1 MRGCYREPMGL
12 RKFALL
18 LFLLFAPA
26 PAIRGQSEA
35 GSGTVNGTVADP
47 SGASV
52 ANAKVTATN
61 QATGLVRES
70 TTTESGVYT
79 FVRLP
84 AGTYDLRFEF
94 QGFKTSTRPNVVVNV
109 GSVAT
114 VDLTLEVGQTTESVT
129 VSSEVPVVET
139 SRSQTSTLVG
149 EKLIRD
155 LPINGRNFLDFTV
168 LTPGVVRDPRGGDLS
183 FGGQRG
189 TMNSFMIDGTDSNN
203 LFFGQSTGRQG
214 VRNPYAVSQD
224 AVQEF
229 QVNTNGYAAEI
240 GRAAGGVVNV
250 ITKSGTNDFHGGGF
264 WFLRRTSLTANNS
277 FQKSLG
283 RTRPLYEFDQFG
295 GNIGGPV
302 KRDKLFFFF
311 NYDGQRNEE
320 PIVMFTTAVRPA
332 DPAQAAEFD
341 ALTRR
346 FSNYARGLNNDVYL
360 SKVDWNIATGRTLN
374 LRWNANR
381 FTGRN
386 YENAGAQRLSESTG
400 DSKVTTD
407 TIGASYT
414 HVIGARDLLDLRYVY
429 VRDDQPGAANSA
441 DPETTIRQGGQNV
454 IVFGRNNFSPRYTN
468 SKRNQMVGTMT
479 TVRGQ
484 HTIKFGADVNLEKI
498 ENFFPGQFSG
508 VYLFNSVADWIA
520 RRPAQFSQALGG
532 PGTDGA
538 LTRPNIS
545 EYAFFLQDAWRASD
559 RLTLNYG
566 IRYDLMNTADPPV
579 ANPNELLRNAGYRTD
594 VMPLDKNNWGPRFG
608 LAYRV
613 TKDERMVIRGGY
625 GVFYG
630 RTPAILTGTVHSQNG
645 IQVQNYSFTTNIPV
659 TYPGILSAPP
669 AVNRTPNIF
678 VFERNYEQP
687 STQQWSAQTEMRLAA
702 DYSLTVGYLGV
713 RGYHLTRS
721 RDINLFPGAN
731 TTAQVSGSGG
741 TLQFL
746 RFPATRPNSSF
757 GRITLVE
764 SGADS
769 KYHGVFV
776 QLSKRFSHN
785 YTVQTSYTAS
795 KVTDTAPEA
804 TAVLPGNAGDD
815 SKIAQNSLQPNLDKG
830 LGDAD
835 TRHRFV
841 ASATWDISYANAKSL
856 PVRYLLGFWQV
867 STIIQ
872 AQSGRVYSSRVNLD
886 LNNDGNFSSDR
897 APGADRN
904 TLRLPA
910 FATADLRISKDFPIR
925 SERVRAKFIAEA
937 FNVTNRTNVTGRNAT
952 QFNLTLPSAANPN
965 FVAAPNAVFGAQTSA
980 GDPRIFQLALK
991 FVF

>member
-1 MRGCYREPMGL
+1 MGL
-12 RKFALL
+12 RK
-18 LFLLFAPA
+18 LFLITPLLAFASTA
-26 PAIRGQSEA
+26 ARAQSEA
-35 GSGTVNGTVADP
+35 GTGTVNGTVTDS
-47 SGASV
+47 SGATV
-52 ANAKVTATN
+52 ANARVTATN
-61 QATGLVRES
+61 TATGLVRVTS
-70 TTTESGVYT
+70 TTEAGAYT

-84 AGTYDLRFEF
+84 VGSYDLRFEF
-94 QGFKTSTRPNVVVNV
+94 QGFKTTTRPGVPVNV

-114 VDLTLEVGQTTESVT
+114 VDLTLEVGATTDSVT
-129 VSSEVPVVET
+129 VSGEVPVVET
-139 SRSQTSTLVG
+139 TRSQASTLVG
-149 EKLIRD
+149 EKFIRD

-203 LFFGQSTGRQG
+203 TFFGQSTGRQG

-229 QVNTNGYAAEI
+229 QVNTNGYAPEI

-250 ITKSGTNDFHGGGF
+250 ITKSGTNQFHGGAF

-277 FQKSLG
+277 FAKSLG

-295 GNIGGPV
+295 GNVGGPV

-320 PIVMFTTAVRPA
+320 PIVMLTTAVRPTDA
-332 DPAQAAEFD
+332 AQAAEFD
-341 ALTRR
+341 ALTKR
-346 FSNYARGLNNDVYL
+346 FSNYARGLNNNVYL
-360 SKVDWNIATGRTLN
+360 TKVDWNIASGKTLN
-374 LRWNANR
+374 MRWNANR

-386 YENAGAQRLSESTG
+386 YENAGPQRLAESTG
-400 DSKVTTD
+400 DSQVTTD
-407 TIGASYT
+407 TIGATYT
-414 HVIGARDLLDLRYVY
+414 QVIGARDVMDLRYVN
-429 VRDDQPGAANSA
+429 VRDDQPGAANSNA
-441 DPETTIRQGGQNV
+441 PETTIRQGGQNV

-468 SKRNQMVGTMT
+468 SKRNQIVGAMT

-484 HTIKFGADVNLEKI
+484 HTVKFGADINVEKI
-498 ENFFPGQFSG
+498 NNFFPGQFSG
-508 VYLFNSVADWIA
+508 VYLFNTVADWIA
-520 RRPAQFSQALGG
+520 RRPAQFSQALAG
-532 PGTDGA
+532 PNTNGA
-538 LTRPNIS
+538 LTRPNLR
-545 EYAFFLQDAWRASD
+545 EYAFFIQDAWRASD

-579 ANPNELLRNAGYRTD
+579 ANPNDQLRASGLRTD
-594 VMPLDKNNWGPRFG
+594 YMPLDKNNWGPRFG

-645 IQVQNYSFTTNIPV
+645 IQVQNYSFTANIPV

-678 VFERNYEQP
+678 AFDPNYQQP
-687 STQQWSAQTEMRLAA
+687 STQQWNAQTEMRVAK

-721 RDINLFPGAN
+721 RDGNLFPAAD
-731 TTAQVSGSGG
+731 TTAQIAGGGG
-741 TLQFL
+741 TLSFP
-746 RFPATRPNSSF
+746 RFSAARPNPAF

-769 KYHGVFV
+769 KYHGVFF
-776 QLSKRFSHN
+776 QMTRRFSQN
-785 YTVQTSYTAS
+785 YTLQTSYTLS

-804 TAVLPGNAGDD
+804 TAVVPANGGDD
-815 SKIAQNSLQPNLDKG
+815 VKIAQNTLQPNLDKG

-841 ASATWDISYANAKSL
+841 ASAAWDISYANGMNGPA
-856 PVRYLLGFWQV
+856 RYILGYWQV
-867 STIIQ
+867 STIVQ
-872 AQSGRVYSSRVNLD
+872 AQSGRVYSPRVNTD
-886 LNNDGNFSSDR
+886 INNDGNFNSDR
-897 APGADRN
+897 APGAARN

-910 FATADLRISKDFPIR
+910 FATADLRISKDIPIG
-925 SERVRAKFIAEA
+925 SDRVRAKFIAEA
-937 FNVTNRTNVTGRNAT
+937 FNVTNRTNVSGRNAT
-952 QFNLTLPSAANPN
+952 QFNFTLPSATNPN
-965 FVAAPNAVFGAQTSA
+965 FVATPNAVFGAPTSA

-991 FVF
+991 FLF

>member
-1 MRGCYREPMGL
+1 MGL
-12 RKFALL
+12 RTLL
-18 LFLLFAPA
+18 LTSLFLSLLLTSSAWA
-26 PAIRGQSEA
+26 QSEA
-35 GSGTVNGTVADP
+35 GTGTVNGTVTDS

-52 ANAKVTATN
+52 ANARVIVKSKS
-61 QATGLVRES
+61 TGLVRES
-70 TTTESGVYT
+70 TTTEAGVYS

-84 AGTYDLRFEF
+84 VGVYDLRFEI
-94 QGFKTSTRPNVVVNV
+94 QGFKAALRPDVPVNV
-109 GSVAT
+109 GALAT
-114 VDLTLEVGQTTESVT
+114 VDIAMEVGQASESVT
-129 VSSEVPVVET
+129 VSSELPVVET
-139 SRSQTSTLVG
+139 TRSQASTLVG

-250 ITKSGTNDFHGGGF
+250 ITKSGTNQYHGGGF
-264 WFLRRTSLTANNS
+264 WFLRRQSLTANNS

-302 KRDKLFFFF
+302 KHDKLFFFF

-320 PIVMFTTAVRPA
+320 PIVMFTTAVRPTDA
-332 DPAQAAEFD
+332 AQATEFD
-341 ALTRR
+341 ALTKR
-346 FSNYARGLNNDVYL
+346 FANYARGLNNNVYL
-360 SKVDWNIATGRTLN
+360 TKVDWNVANGKTLN

-381 FTGRN
+381 FTGKN
-386 YENAGAQRLSESTG
+386 YENAGAQRLAESTG
-400 DSKVTTD
+400 DAKVTTD
-407 TIGASYT
+407 TIGATYT
-414 HVIGARDLLDLRYVY
+414 QVVGARDVLDVRYVN
-429 VRDDQPGAANSA
+429 VRDDEPGDANSDA
-441 DPETTIRQGGQNV
+441 PETTIRQGGQTI
-454 IVFGRNNFSPRYTN
+454 IVTGRNNFSPRYTN
-468 SKRNQMVGTMT
+468 SKRNQVVGTLT

-484 HTIKFGADVNLEKI
+484 HTIKFGGDFNFERI
-498 ENFFPGQFSG
+498 SNFFPGQFSG
-508 VYLFNSVADWIA
+508 VYLFNTVADWIA
-520 RRPAQFSQALGG
+520 RRPAQYSQALAG

-538 LTRPNIS
+538 LTRPNIN
-545 EYAFFLQDAWRASD
+545 EYAFFIQDAWRATN

-579 ANPNELLRNAGYRTD
+579 ANPNEQLRAAGYRTD
-594 VMPLDKNNWGPRFG
+594 FMPLDKNNWGPRFG

-613 TKDERMVIRGGY
+613 TKDERMVVRGGY

-645 IQVQNYSFTTNIPV
+645 IQVQNYSFTANIPV
-659 TYPGILSAPP
+659 TYPNILAAPP

-678 VFERNYEQP
+678 AFERNYQQP
-687 STQQWSAQTEMRLAA
+687 STQQWSAQTEIRVAR
-702 DYSLTVGYLGV
+702 DYSVTVGYLGV

-721 RDINLFPGAN
+721 RDINLFPAAD
-731 TTAQVSGSGG
+731 TVAQVTGGG
-741 TLQFL
+741 TLTFG
-746 RFPATRPNSSF
+746 RFQSARPNGAF
-757 GRITLVE
+757 GRITLVD

-776 QLSKRFSHN
+776 QMSKRFSRN
-785 YTVQTSYTAS
+785 YTLQASYTAS

-804 TAVLPGNAGDD
+804 TAVLPANGGDD
-815 SKIAQNSLQPNLDKG
+815 VKIAQNPLQPNLDKG
-830 LGDAD
+830 PGDAD

-841 ASATWDISYANAKSL
+841 ASASWDIDYGNQLHGAA
-856 PVRYLLGFWQV
+856 RYVLGYWQL

-872 AQSGRVYSSRVNLD
+872 AQSGRVYSTRVNTD
-886 LNNDGNFSSDR
+886 INNDGNFNSDR
-897 APGADRN
+897 TPGATRN
-904 TLRLPA
+904 SLRLPA
-910 FATADLRISKDFPIR
+910 FATADLRLSKEIPLGT
-925 SERVRAKFIAEA
+925 ERVRARFLAEA
-937 FNVTNRTNVTGRNAT
+937 FNFTNRTNVTGRNAT
-952 QFNLTLPSAANPN
+952 QYNFTLPSATNPN
-965 FVAAPNAVFGAQTSA
+965 FVATPNAVFGAPTSA
-980 GDPRIFQLALK
+980 GDARIFQLALK
-991 FVF
+991 FTF

>member
-1 MRGCYREPMGL
+1 MGL
-12 RKFALL
+12 RKLL
-18 LFLLFAPA
+18 PA
-26 PAIRGQSEA
+26 SLVFFVCAAAAWAQSEA
-35 GSGTVNGTVADP
+35 GTGTVNGSVTDP

-52 ANAKVTATN
+52 ANARVSATN
-61 QATGLVRES
+61 QATGLVRAS
-70 TTTESGVYT
+70 STTESGVYT
-79 FVRLP
+79 LVRLP

-94 QGFKTSTRPNVVVNV
+94 QGFKTTTRPGVPVNV
-109 GSVAT
+109 GAVAT
-114 VDLTLEVGQTTESVT
+114 VDLTMEVGQTTDSVT
-129 VSSEVPVVET
+129 VSGDVPVVET
-139 SRSQTSTLVG
+139 TRSQTSTLVG

-155 LPINGRNFLDFTV
+155 LPINGRNFLDFTI

-229 QVNTNGYAAEI
+229 QVNTNGYAPEI

-250 ITKSGTNDFHGGGF
+250 ITKSGTNQLHGSAF

-283 RTRPLYEFDQFG
+283 RARPLYEFDQFG

-302 KRDKLFFFF
+302 KRDKLFYFF

-320 PIVMFTTAVRPA
+320 PIVMLTTAVRPTDA
-332 DPAQAAEFD
+332 AQAAEFD
-341 ALTRR
+341 ALTKR
-346 FSNYARGLNNDVYL
+346 FSNYARGLNNNVYL
-360 SKVDWNIATGRTLN
+360 TKVDWNIASGKTLN

-386 YENAGAQRLSESTG
+386 YENAAAQRLAESTG

-414 HVIGARDLLDLRYVY
+414 QVVGARDVVDLRFVH
-429 VRDDQPGAANSA
+429 VRDDEPGYANSEG
-441 DPETTIRQGGQNV
+441 PETTIRQGGQNV
-454 IVFGRNNFSPRYTN
+454 LIFGRNNFSPRYTN
-468 SKRNQMVGTMT
+468 SKRNQVVGTMT

-484 HTIKFGADVNLEKI
+484 HTIKFGADINVERI
-498 ENFFPGQFSG
+498 ANFFPGQFAG
-508 VYLFNSVADWIA
+508 VYLFNTIADWIA
-520 RRPAQFSQALGG
+520 RRPAQFSQALAG

-538 LTRPNIS
+538 LTRPNIN
-545 EYAFFLQDAWRASD
+545 EYAFFLQDAWRATD

-566 IRYDLMNTADPPV
+566 VRYDLMNTADPPV
-579 ANPNELLRNAGYRTD
+579 ANPNEQLRAAGYRTD
-594 VMPLDKNNWGPRFG
+594 FMPLDKNNFSPRLG

-625 GVFYG
+625 GVFYA

-678 VFERNYEQP
+678 VFEKDYQQP
-687 STQQWSAQTEMRLAA
+687 STQQWSAQTEFRVAK
-702 DYSLTVGYLGV
+702 DYSLTVGYQGV

-721 RDINLFPGAN
+721 RDMNLFPGV
-731 TTAQVSGSGG
+731 TTVAQVAGGG
-741 TLQFL
+741 TLTFP
-746 RFPATRPNSSF
+746 RFGAARPNASF

-769 KYHGVFV
+769 KYHGLFF
-776 QLSKRFSHN
+776 QMTKRFSQN
-785 YTVQTSYTAS
+785 YTLQTSYTVS
-795 KVTDTAPEA
+795 KVTDTAPDA
-804 TAVLPGNAGDD
+804 TAVLPANAGDD
-815 SKIAQNSLQPNLDKG
+815 TKIAQDPLQPNLDRG
-830 LGDAD
+830 PGDAD

-841 ASATWDISYANAKSL
+841 ASASWDIDYANRMSGPA
-856 PVRYLLGFWQV
+856 RYILGFWQL
-867 STIIQ
+867 STIVQ
-872 AQSGRVYSSRVNLD
+872 AQSGRVYSPRVN
-886 LNNDGNFSSDR
+886 
-897 APGADRN
+897 
-904 TLRLPA
+904 
-910 FATADLRISKDFPIR
+910 
-925 SERVRAKFIAEA
+925 V
-937 FNVTNRTNVTGRNAT
+937 VTPCKP
-952 QFNLTLPSAANPN
+952 LL
-965 FVAAPNAVFGAQTSA
+965 
-980 GDPRIFQLALK
+980 
-991 FVF
+991 